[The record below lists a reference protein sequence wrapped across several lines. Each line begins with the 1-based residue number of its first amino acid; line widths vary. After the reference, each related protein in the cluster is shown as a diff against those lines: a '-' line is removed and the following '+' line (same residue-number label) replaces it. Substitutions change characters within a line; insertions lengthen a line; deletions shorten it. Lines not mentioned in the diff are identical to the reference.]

1 MNILKINK
9 NLLGIHNKEN
19 NMKNENEKKVEFK
32 PIKLTEEASKQI
44 TQIDEIMIGESTV
57 GNQKIVLVNMI
68 TDTINSKKVK
78 LEYVETNKITGIDK
92 LVKFEGLNQIENK
105 HIKGFVDVYK
115 KYLGVDTL
123 KSWDSTTENGKERMR
138 ILKESFWVAIVTAH
152 ETVIV
157 KNKKGESFTGS
168 KNSEILV
175 DGDFARKYG
184 DLNKDIDQTPMK
196 FSKLKKATQNYI
208 KSSDTPI
215 SSSEA
220 STRDNSFQSLMKK
233 STLAIDEAKEKIVL
247 GESHAND
254 LNSVK
259 AVFIKAQQYIEEHNK
274 VQLSLKSKRVA

>member
-1 MNILKINK
+1 MDILKINK

-78 LEYVETNKITGIDK
+78 LEYVETNKITGIEK

-115 KYLGVDTL
+115 NYLGVNTL

-138 ILKESFWVAIVTAH
+138 ILKR
-152 ETVIV
+152 VI
-157 KNKKGESFTGS
+157 
-168 KNSEILV
+168 
-175 DGDFARKYG
+175 
-184 DLNKDIDQTPMK
+184 
-196 FSKLKKATQNYI
+196 
-208 KSSDTPI
+208 
-215 SSSEA
+215 
-220 STRDNSFQSLMKK
+220 
-233 STLAIDEAKEKIVL
+233 L
-247 GESHAND
+247 GCD
-254 LNSVK
+254 C
-259 AVFIKAQQYIEEHNK
+259 YC
-274 VQLSLKSKRVA
+274 

>member
-9 NLLGIHNKEN
+9 NLLGIYNKEN

-68 TDTINSKKVK
+68 TETINSKKVK
-78 LEYVETNKITGIDK
+78 LEYVETNKITGIEK

-138 ILKESFWVAIVTAH
+138 ILKESFWVAIVTAQ

-208 KSSDTPI
+208 KASDTPI

-220 STRDNSFQSLMKK
+220 STRDNSFQTLMKK